1 MESKYS
7 HQTQCQKHSKWIRSK
22 DHSTAFFPPP
32 SELNRGKVGLGYISA
47 LGPSAS
53 RRIPADAPTP
63 AALRGGDPRPS
74 AELQVLQPRKDS
86 HVQLKSSCAWC
97 STWAG
102 RKEPLEL
109 LTACPEK
116 RSRTGAWP
124 WVFMVEMTLMLTQSC
139 RAPRTVQTLW
149 EHTHGCCALLQRVFS
164 SDDAVYGLFHDSCQC
179 NVIFHSN
186 KT

>member
-1 MESKYS
+1 MRTLMMVIKSSSMNLESG
-7 HQTQCQKHSKWIRSK
+7 QRSL
-22 DHSTAFFPPP
+22 PPP
-32 SELNRGKVGLGYISA
+32 QGHFQPTAEHRGLHALVKYVGC
-47 LGPSAS
+47 
-53 RRIPADAPTP
+53 APWGCDLFGG
-63 AALRGGDPRPS
+63 ARGS
-74 AELQVLQPRKDS
+74 HAMDS
-86 HVQLKSSCAWC
+86 HVQLRSSCARC

-116 RSRTGAWP
+116 WSRTGAWP

-164 SDDAVYGLFHDSCQC
+164 SDDAIYGLFHDSCQC

-186 KT
+186 KS